1 MAEIENSGRK
11 ENPLQGWILVSVHRK
26 TPILVDFL
34 RKVSPHFK
42 GIIASSGTANFLE
55 DKGFAVKRVEEVT
68 GFPESFDDRVKT
80 INPKIEGGILFNR
93 RNPEHQRQAERLGIE
108 PIDIVICDPYNLDEA
123 IRNRLG
129 LSRIF
134 ENIDIGGPMAIVAA
148 AKNCWDVIVV
158 IDEADFALVGEELE
172 KHGYL
177 HVDTRRR
184 LAEKAFRFVGSYYTM
199 AADYIDK
206 LIREGR
212 D

>member
-1 MAEIENSGRK
+1 MY
-11 ENPLQGWILVSVHRK
+11 GWILVSVHRK
-26 TPILVDFL
+26 TPILVDLL

-80 INPKIEGGILFNR
+80 ISSSIEGGILFNR
-93 RNPEHQRQAERLGIE
+93 KNPEHQKQAQELGIE
-108 PIDIVICDPYNLDEA
+108 PIDMVICVPYDLRQA
-123 IRNRLG
+123 IEGRTG
-129 LSRIF
+129 LIF
-134 ENIDIGGPMAIVAA
+134 ENIDIGGPLAIAAA

-184 LAEKAFRFVGSYYTM
+184 LAEKAFRLIGEYYTL
-199 AADYIDK
+199 ATDYIK
-206 LIREGR
+206 RLREEGR
-212 D
+212 G